1 MYIKIKF
8 TVYFWNFEQL
18 SCFLGTGNSWHPN
31 TSINYLCS
39 FSILV
44 HPFGTN
50 KDNLFNSESFLGL
63 AIILL
68 FLVIL
73 INESAT

>member
-1 MYIKIKF
+1 MEVTLDTQTPISIISIVFSYLYI
-8 TVYFWNFEQL
+8 
-18 SCFLGTGNSWHPN
+18 P
-31 TSINYLCS
+31 
-39 FSILV
+39 LV
-44 HPFGTN
+44 PN

>member
-1 MYIKIKF
+1 MEVTLDTQTPVSIIS
-8 TVYFWNFEQL
+8 VY
-18 SCFLGTGNSWHPN
+18 SFL
-31 TSINYLCS
+31 
-39 FSILV
+39 ILV